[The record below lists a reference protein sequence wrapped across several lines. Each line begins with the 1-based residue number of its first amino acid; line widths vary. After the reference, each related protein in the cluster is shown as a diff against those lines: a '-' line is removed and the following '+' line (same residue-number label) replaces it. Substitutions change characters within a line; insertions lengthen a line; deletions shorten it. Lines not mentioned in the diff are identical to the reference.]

1 MNAPPLLFGGSS
13 PVVAYLRHSITV
25 VFPDPL
31 YPTMRVKGVL
41 NWIASRT
48 DGLKD
53 RTPEMES
60 LSILDIVDDGLM
72 HKSRGSRAKQAGSV
86 EDGHQKE

>member
-1 MNAPPLLFGGSS
+1 MM
-13 PVVAYLRHSITV
+13 V

-31 YPTMRVKGVL
+31 YPTIKVKGVL
-41 NWIASRT
+41 NWIASLT

-60 LSILDIVDDGLM
+60 LSILDMLGDVR
-72 HKSRGSRAKQAGSV
+72 H
-86 EDGHQKE
+86 